1 MFILPLS
8 RIAESGFLLFK
19 FKIMLYIKWL
29 ASQKAEFNEFNA
41 SFTLNNLLTRPT
53 QNKEYVENVVSLIE
67 KDVLLYWDDA
77 IKELT
82 KKFDGIELDNFLVSV
97 EEFDE
102 AIKEVSKELKK
113 AIILSKDNIEK
124 FHKRQKI
131 EDLTPEET
139 STWVFLWREFRAI
152 ENVWLYI
159 PWWTASLFSSV
170 LMLWVPALIA
180 WCKNIQ
186 ICTPAN
192 KNWKVSPE
200 ILYTAN
206 LLWIKKVYK
215 IGWAQAIFAM
225 AYWTKQVPKVDK
237 IFGPGNAFVTEA
249 KMKVS
254 KFCAIDMPA
263 GPSEV
268 LVIADEKS
276 NAKFVAADL
285 LSQAE
290 HWKDS
295 QCVLL
300 CNSREKIK
308 EILFECQN
316 QLINL
321 PRYEIAIKALEN
333 SFAIFVNDIN
343 QAIIISNQYAPEH
356 LIMQID
362 DYKSYVKEINNAW
375 SIFLWKYAP
384 ESVWDYSSWTNHTL
398 PTAWFAKSY
407 SWIWLESFWK
417 WITFQELTKDGLE
430 NLKTTVENIAL
441 KEWLFAHKNAVSIRF

>member
-1 MFILPLS
+1 
-8 RIAESGFLLFK
+8 
-19 FKIMLYIKWL
+19 MLYIKWL
-29 ASQKAEFNEFNA
+29 SSTKFEFNEFNS
-41 SFTLNNLLTRPT
+41 SFTLSDLLTRPT

-82 KKFDGIELDNFLVSV
+82 KKFDFIEIDNFLVSKN
-97 EEFDE
+97 EFDE
-102 AIKEVSKELKK
+102 AKNQVDEDFKNAISQSKG
-113 AIILSKDNIEK
+113 NIEK
-124 FHKRQKI
+124 FHLRQKVRDF
-131 EDLTPEET
+131 EPNET
-139 STWVFLWREFRAI
+139 SFWVFCWREFRAI

-159 PWWTASLFSSV
+159 PGWTASLFSSV
-170 LMLWVPALIA
+170 LMLWIPAIIS

-186 ICTPAN
+186 ICTPVN
-192 KNWKVSPE
+192 KEWKVSPE

-206 LLWIKKVYK
+206 LLWINKVYK

-225 AYWTKQVPKVDK
+225 AYWTKQVSKVDK
-237 IFGPGNAFVTEA
+237 IFWPWNSFVTEA
-249 KMKVS
+249 KLKVS

-263 GPSEV
+263 WPSEV

-276 NAKFVAADL
+276 NPKFVAADI

-300 CNSREKIK
+300 SNSMQKIK
-308 EILFECQN
+308 DILFECKN
-316 QLINL
+316 QLISL
-321 PRYEIAIKALEN
+321 PRQDIAIKALEN
-333 SFAIFVNDIN
+333 SFAIFVDNLD

-356 LIMQID
+356 LILQMENWKN
-362 DYKSYVKEINNAW
+362 YLNNINNAW
-375 SIFLWKYAP
+375 SVFCWEYAP

-398 PTAWFAKSY
+398 PTNWFAKSY
-407 SWIWLESFWK
+407 SWIWIESFWK
-417 WITFQELTKDGLE
+417 WITFQELSKEWLE
-430 NLKTTVENIAL
+430 NIKNSVEKMAL